1 MEQLRRVNE
10 RLLGQMVV
18 VVVVAPLVVGK
29 DQKVLVDAS
38 LFHLTFLI
46 IFERVV
52 TNVALSPS
60 LSPLCPQ

>member
-1 MEQLRRVNE
+1 MEQLRTVNE
-10 RLLGQMVV
+10 RLLEQM